1 MCIELVMPSNCLVLC
16 HPLLLLPSIFPG
28 IRIFS
33 IKSALHIR
41 WPKFWSFTYSISP
54 SNEYSGLISFRIDWF
69 DLLAVLRDS
78 QESSLTHILT
88 TYFCKDTWVSPFNFF
103 ISEIM
108 LIGIMSPW
116 SHSSLLCW
124 NNYSLVQLAPRLPA
138 CIYLNFM
145 WIPSELIWSIQIA
158 SIHL

>member
-1 MCIELVMPSNCLVLC
+1 MCIELVMPSNYLVLC

-33 IKSALHIR
+33 SESALHIR
-41 WPKFWSFTYSISP
+41 WPKFWSFAYSISP

-78 QESSLTHILT
+78 QESSPTHILT

-108 LIGIMSPW
+108 LIGIMSPYPIPPCFAEIIILW
-116 SHSSLLCW
+116 SNVLQGYLLAFISTSC
-124 NNYSLVQLAPRLPA
+124 
-138 CIYLNFM
+138 
-145 WIPSELIWSIQIA
+145 ELLQN
-158 SIHL
+158 

>member
-1 MCIELVMPSNCLVLC
+1 MDCSTSNYLVLC

-33 IKSALHIR
+33 NESALRIT
-41 WPKFWSFTYSISP
+41 WPKFWSFACSISP
-54 SNEYSGLISFRIDWF
+54 SKEYSGLISFRINWF
-69 DLLAVLRDS
+69 DLLAVLRVS
-78 QESSLTHILT
+78 QESSPTHIFT
-88 TYFCKDTWVSPFNFF
+88 TCFCKDTWVFSFNFF

-108 LIGIMSPW
+108 LIGIMSLWP
-116 SHSSLLCW
+116 HSSLLCR
-124 NNYSLVQLAPRLPA
+124 NNYSLVQLAPTIPA

-145 WIPSELIWSIQIA
+145 WTPSELIWSIQIA